1 MKKLLLP
8 FAALCILASCKNGKD
23 SGGEQKGDPALEEK
37 ASQLQ
42 KEVLEEH
49 DIAMP
54 KSMKIPDLE
63 KEVSR
68 LLDSVAGLPEKAKAA
83 AAPLKEKLEKLKEE
97 LSYAGNAMDK
107 WMTEFSLDSFSKDAA
122 KRISY
127 LTDEK
132 LKVSKVKDAILNGLA
147 KADSLLHRK

>member
-8 FAALCILASCKNGKD
+8 FAAICILASCK
-23 SGGEQKGDPALEEK
+23 SGSDKGTASGPEEK

-42 KEVLEEH
+42 KEVLAEH

-63 KEVSR
+63 KEVTR
-68 LLDSVAGLPEKAKAA
+68 LLDSVAGLPAKAKEA
-83 AAPLKEKLEKLKEE
+83 AAPLKAKLETLKEE

-107 WMTEFSLDSFSKDAA
+107 WMTEFSLDSFSKDAE

-127 LTDEK
+127 LTEEK
-132 LKVSKVKDAILNGLA
+132 LKVSKVKEAVLNGLA
-147 KADSLLHRK
+147 KADSLLKGK